1 MGTLR
6 DRKDK
11 VGDFAN
17 SINISHYHLKY
28 YYELSDLKYPVKIF
42 SKSSMDNIDKVQL
55 LLGFIAIIAL
65 REIEGT

>member
-6 DRKDK
+6 NRKDK
-11 VGDFAN
+11 VGDFAY

-28 YYELSDLKYPVKIF
+28 YYERSDLKYPGNIF
-42 SKSSMDNIDKVQL
+42 SKSSMDNIDKVQS
-55 LLGFIAIIAL
+55 LLGFIAITAL